1 MEVVDWEIE
10 GNEQEPIR
18 WSFGEDQVGNI
29 TKTLEPVHTESPLS
43 WVAEQFDTQ
52 ADLAALPVEKDG
64 GVVGLVTRQRIHE
77 RSTKFLESFS
87 SRPLD
92 QDLAPHGQLDARES
106 ITKAVSRLFA
116 DDKSP
121 LVELFIVYLNGA
133 YFGVTDLRSLVSRSA
148 RLRDQDLA
156 KAKEVQE
163 SAMARGQL
171 PATSW
176 QRAKMVRMAYDV
188 GGDFYQEIA
197 WSDDVCFLG
206 CFDVSGKGISGSLVT
221 SALGGFF
228 SALRSETGP
237 APAIEAFAKRLNDFL
252 RQVLPLGT
260 FVTAVLFALPAKPG
274 PSGTMQILNLGY
286 GNVYWYSRSENTVV
300 GKGLKPNLPP
310 LGLDELKV
318 GTESV
323 FPLPLTA
330 GTKVYVFSDG
340 MGDLVNPGGHR
351 YGEASLRTFL
361 SKTYKHDAVG
371 FLKQLETE
379 ISGFQGDAAQADD
392 ITALTIHA

>member
-18 WSFGEDQVGNI
+18 WSFGEDQVGSV

-43 WVAEQFDTQ
+43 WVADQFESQ
-52 ADLAALPVEKDG
+52 PDLAALPIEKDG
-64 GVVGLVTRQRIHE
+64 GVVGLVTRQRIHD

-92 QDLAPHGQLDARES
+92 QDLTPHGQLDARES
-106 ITKAVSRLFA
+106 IAKVVSRLFS
-116 DDKSP
+116 DDKTP

-133 YFGVTDLRSLVSRSA
+133 YFGVTDIRSLVSRSA
-148 RLRDQDLA
+148 RLRDQDLG

-163 SAMARGQL
+163 SALSRTEL

-176 QRAKMVRMAYDV
+176 QRSKMVRMAYGV
-188 GGDFYQEIA
+188 GGDFYQEIG
-197 WSDDVCFLG
+197 WSDGTCFLS

-228 SALRSETGP
+228 AALRSEAVP
-237 APAIEAFAKRLNDFL
+237 APAIERFAERLNEFL
-252 RQVLPLGT
+252 RQILPLGT
-260 FVTAVLFALPAKPG
+260 FVTAVLFALPARPAA
-274 PSGTMQILNLGY
+274 SATMQILNLGY
-286 GNVYWYSRSENTVV
+286 SNVYWYSRSENSVV

-310 LGLDELKV
+310 LGLDDLKV
-318 GTESV
+318 APESV
-323 FPLPLTA
+323 FPLPFQA

-340 MGDLVNPGGHR
+340 MGDLVNPSGRR
-351 YGEASLRTFL
+351 YGDASLKTFL
-361 SKTYKHDAVG
+361 SKSYKYDAAG
-371 FLKQLETE
+371 FLKQLEAE
-379 ISGFQGDAAQADD
+379 IEAFQGDAAQADD
-392 ITALTIHA
+392 ITALTIQA

>member
-163 SAMARGQL
+163 SAMSRGQL

-176 QRAKMVRMAYDV
+176 QHAKMVRMAYDV

-197 WSDDVCFLG
+197 WSDGVCFLG

-237 APAIEAFAKRLNDFL
+237 APAIETFAKRLNDFL
-252 RQVLPLGT
+252 REVLPLGT

-286 GNVYWYSRSENTVV
+286 GNVYWYSRTENTVV

-361 SKTYKHDAVG
+361 SKTYKHDAAG